1 MVLRLPEVCRSC
13 MLEALPLIVGTACG
27 CACSVEWTAAWPE
40 RALSSRRAKGDRC
53 HDGGRPRIGIVGNA
67 LLCFEPALN
76 GNAGAVLKS
85 CGCEPVFADPSL
97 LLEDDVRYI
106 AQLDRWYAE
115 GIRDV
120 VHLLG
125 FGCLKGHASVR
136 GSLRRLARRYPGMRI
151 TVIDCDAEASDLNR
165 ENRLRLAAVAARE
178 AAAQERA

>member
-1 MVLRLPEVCRSC
+1 MILRLPEVCRSC

-40 RALSSRRAKGDRC
+40 RAPSSRRAKGDRC
-53 HDGGRPRIGIVGNA
+53 SDGERPRIGIVGNA

-76 GNAGAVLKS
+76 GNTGAVLKS

-125 FGCLKGHASVR
+125 FGCLKGHVSVR

-165 ENRLRLAAVAARE
+165 ENRLRLAAVAALE
-178 AAAQERA
+178 AAQERA